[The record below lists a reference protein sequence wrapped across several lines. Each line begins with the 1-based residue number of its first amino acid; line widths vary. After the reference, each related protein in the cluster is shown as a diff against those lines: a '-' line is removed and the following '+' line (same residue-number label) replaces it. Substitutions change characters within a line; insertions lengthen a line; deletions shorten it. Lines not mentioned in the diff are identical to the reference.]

1 MVNCQKFVNYKHQLM
16 QQSTLS
22 LLFLSGLLIVS
33 SCTGDSK
40 KPTKVLPESS
50 AEEKLKT
57 ALAEHPDSTVLAENL
72 IQYYRENGS
81 YDRALSTVNKVLEQD
96 SNKLRFW
103 EIKAILHFENTDT
116 LSAIRAF
123 EKALMLSPNYAD
135 QISLGTLYAQTGNSK
150 AIDFADMLLADKKA
164 DAVKEALFIKGLYF
178 SFTNQK
184 QKSIGFFDEC
194 IQLNFTFMDAYRE
207 KAIAQYDLGNY
218 EAALS
223 TLQRATTL
231 QNNFDEGYYFMGRCL
246 EKLNRK
252 QEAIEAYQMALLYD
266 PSYLEASDALA
277 KLGVK
282 N

>member
-1 MVNCQKFVNYKHQLM
+1 M
-16 QQSTLS
+16 QPSTLS

-57 ALAEHPDSTVLAENL
+57 ALAQHPDSTVLSENL
-72 IQYYRENGS
+72 IQYYRDNGS

-123 EKALMLSPNYAD
+123 EKALTLSPNYAD

-150 AIDFADMLLADKKA
+150 ALVIAEALLADKKA
-164 DAVKEALFIKGLYF
+164 DAAKEALFIKGLYF
-178 SFTNQK
+178 SFTNEK
-184 QKSIGFFDEC
+184 QKAIGFFDEC
-194 IQLNFTFMDAYRE
+194 ISMNYTFMDAYRE

-218 EAALS
+218 EPALN
-223 TLQRATTL
+223 TLKRATTL
-231 QNNFDEGYYFMGRCL
+231 QNNFDEGYYYMGRCL

-252 QEAIEAYQMALLYD
+252 QEAIEAYQTALLYD
-266 PSYLEASDALA
+266 PSYIEASDALA

>member
-1 MVNCQKFVNYKHQLM
+1 MPTTY
-16 QQSTLS
+16 LS
-22 LLFLSGLLIVS
+22 LLLLSGILMVS
-33 SCTGDSK
+33 ACTGNSK
-40 KPTKVLPESS
+40 KNLKEIPESS
-50 AEEKLKT
+50 AEEKLKST
-57 ALAEHPDSTVLAENL
+57 LARYPDSTALAENL
-72 IQYYRENGS
+72 IQYYRDNGR
-81 YDRALSTVNKVLEQD
+81 YDKALATANKVLEQD

-103 EIKAILHFENTDT
+103 DIKAILHFENADT
-116 LSAIRAF
+116 LMAIRAF

-150 AIDFADMLLADKKA
+150 AIDFADRLLADKKA
-164 DAVKEALFIKGLYF
+164 DAAKEALFIKGLYF

-223 TLQRATTL
+223 TLKRATTL
-231 QNNFDEGYYFMGRCL
+231 QNNFDEGFYYMGRCL

-252 QEAIEAYQMALLYD
+252 QEAIEAYQTALLYD